1 MPVYCTVPVRTIQ
14 IGGDQQS
21 GWLPA
26 NASTPLATPTRD
38 VQMRFAITDD
48 GGSNFLLIS
57 ESEDQTI
64 HNDTWHQTIEDAK
77 SVAAESFGISQETW
91 VEA

>member
-1 MPVYCTVPVRTIQ
+1 MPVYCTVPFRTIQ

-26 NASTPLATPTRD
+26 NASTPLATPTRE
-38 VQMRFAITDD
+38 VQMQFSITDD

-57 ESEDQTI
+57 ESEDQSI
-64 HNDTWHQTIEDAK
+64 HNDTWRQTMQEAK
-77 SVAAESFGISQETW
+77 SVAAESFGISLDSW
-91 VEA
+91 LEA

>member
-1 MPVYCTVPVRTIQ
+1 
-14 IGGDQQS
+14 
-21 GWLPA
+21 
-26 NASTPLATPTRD
+26 
-38 VQMRFAITDD
+38 MRFAITDD